1 MLQQTQVSAVKDVF
15 EKWMRDFPTVEAL
28 AEASEE
34 SVFEHWKGL
43 GYYNR
48 ADNLLRTA
56 RLIRDFR
63 NGKFPDSRYDL
74 EAMPGIGA
82 YTAGAI
88 LSLAFHR
95 PEAILDGNLIR
106 IFSRLYGWNFL
117 PTDGASAK
125 KSYWEK
131 AKFWAKA
138 KDAFLTNEALMEL
151 GRTVCKKAHPD
162 CKRCPLQEVCRA
174 FLENRQEEL
183 PPKRKVRHESWTGF
197 ALVLFDADGNIL
209 LKISPD
215 SPFLKKHLTFPLFE
229 YADVHRDVF
238 PGIAEKIVPFENIK
252 RFRFVGSVNHS
263 ITRYKISCRVLC
275 AEVKTRKG
283 IDGEWIPREK
293 VSQKIVSSLGQKIL
307 AQANDF

>member
-106 IFSRLYGWNFL
+106 IFSRLYGWDFL

-162 CKRCPLQEVCRA
+162 CKKCPLQEVCQA

-183 PPKRKVRHESWTGF
+183 PPKRKIRHESWTGF
-197 ALVLFDADGNIL
+197 ALVLFDAEGNIL
-209 LKISPD
+209 LKISPEA
-215 SPFLKKHLTFPLFE
+215 PFLKKHLTFSLFE
-229 YADVHRDVF
+229 YADIHRDVF
-238 PGIAEKIVPFENIK
+238 PGAAEKIVPFENIK
-252 RFRFVGSVNHS
+252 RFRFVGTVSHS

-275 AEVKTRKG
+275 AEVKTREG